1 MSDESDFL
9 KAVSAYDRSPS
20 KTDAIRIWERHF
32 GPDSRQPLRISQPV
46 REALRVQIST
56 YGDLKAQRDAQY
68 GGLNPLKRIQR
79 AATADGAKAQRG
91 IFSAASKE
99 VERNQRLTGTQIALL
114 DLTGMKADYRA
125 EKARKIAEARLRD
138 MSVKGDARQ
147 LAQAMQRA
155 DLTINFKADSFFSSG
170 AVNSDGY
177 LSMWTRGA
185 RPGDNV
191 DTRERNNAELNTF
204 EQLRYQSKFDPATRP
219 LYAALNVG
227 RRVEGSAGGYGCSY
241 FVLTE
246 AVKERSTYTP
256 SDSFYLSRYVVT
268 DDKLARLR
276 GKIDP
281 ALLVALQGE
290 KGKVIDDR
298 ERGEPAFN
306 GWIKQLFHKLAQ
318 EQKLVKKPAESSDA
332 FEDRK
337 RDQIQAVREVLREP
351 GFEEKVVSSYDRMD
365 RIVAYLETRMLKQIS
380 TYSANPDA
388 VNLKLPTY
396 VEAQVHGAIEWSRDV
411 ERMVIAE
418 WELEGNPD
426 ARANLDLFA
435 KKHGIPCS
443 FLQLEQLA

>member
-20 KTDAIRIWERHF
+20 KTEAIRIWERHF

-56 YGDLKAQRDAQY
+56 YGDQKAQRDAQY

-79 AATADGAKAQRG
+79 AVTADTAKAQRG

-99 VERNQRLTGTQIALL
+99 VERNQRLTGTQIALI
-114 DLTGMKADYRA
+114 DITRMKADYRA
-125 EKARKIAEARLRD
+125 EKASKIAEARLRD
-138 MSVKGDARQ
+138 LNVKGDARQ

-155 DLTINFKADSFFSSG
+155 DLTINFKADTFFSSG
-170 AVNSDGY
+170 AVDSDGY

-204 EQLRYQSKFDPATRP
+204 EQIRHQSTFDAQSRP

-241 FVLTE
+241 FVLKE

-256 SDSFYLSRYVVT
+256 SDTFYLSRYVVT
-268 DDKLARLR
+268 DEKLTRLR
-276 GKIDP
+276 GKIDA
-281 ALLVALQGE
+281 ALLAALQAE

-306 GWIKQLFHKLAQ
+306 GWMKQLLAQ
-318 EQKLVKKPAESSDA
+318 LARDQKLVKKPAESNDA

-337 RDQIQAVREVLREP
+337 RDQIQAVREALREP
-351 GFEEKVVSSYDRMD
+351 GFEEKVVTSYQRMD
-365 RIVAYLETRMLKQIS
+365 RIVAYMEDRMLKQLS
-380 TYSANPDA
+380 TYSTNPNA

-396 VEAQVHGAIEWSRDV
+396 VEAQVHGAIEWGRDV

-418 WELEGNPD
+418 WELDGDPNGKANAERF
-426 ARANLDLFA
+426 AR
-435 KKHGIPCS
+435 KHGIPYT
-443 FLQLEQLA
+443 FLRMEQLG